1 MDRKHFRHAARGTLA
16 ALCVSALVGGAA
28 IAQDGSIDRSQYT
41 KMSSEELADHLIY
54 KSGGFKTDMATQ
66 EGTTVGDRLRQ
77 DELQKTCSGRGE
89 MKSANVSKVIELARS
104 SMEYPD
110 GGIELGDWKKGQSL
124 AENAFGFR
132 VGHSID
138 DHSAKETG
146 GLCINCHKM
155 EEEKAIRSGTLGP
168 SLVNYGNNRGTG
180 EETRKYTYE
189 VLYNPHV
196 FFPCTKMPRF
206 GVNGVLTQEKI
217 SHIMAY
223 LLDPEFPVNQ

>member
-1 MDRKHFRHAARGTLA
+1 MDRKLFPHARRGILA
-16 ALCVSALVGGAA
+16 ALCLTALIGAPA
-28 IAQDGSIDRSQYT
+28 TAQDGAPDRSQYT
-41 KMSSEELADHLIY
+41 EMSSEELAQHLMF
-54 KSGGFKTDMATQ
+54 KAGGFKTDMATQ
-66 EGTTVGDRLRQ
+66 EGTTVGKRLQQ
-77 DELQKTCSGRGE
+77 DALQKTCSGRGQ
-89 MKSANVSKVIELARS
+89 MDSANVSKVIKIARK
-104 SMEYPD
+104 SMEYPE
-110 GGIELGDWKKGQSL
+110 GGIELGDWKKGQALS
-124 AENAFGFR
+124 ENAFGFR

-155 EEEKAIRSGTLGP
+155 EEKKAIRSGTLGP

-180 EETRKYTYE
+180 EDTKKYTYE

-223 LLDPEFPVNQ
+223 LLDPESPVNE